1 MHAGRLSAA
10 SSLRVHEVTKVST
23 LEHLKIT
30 AGPFVFKARLL
41 NGEAPRTCAAFTSRL
56 PFKTRIVH
64 VRWSGEAVWSPLGD
78 YDFGVGP
85 ENPTSHPSRGDVL
98 LYPAQASESEILI
111 AYGACRFASKVG
123 QLAGNHFLI
132 IEDGIGQLA
141 ELGGKC
147 LWEGAQD
154 IVFEA
159 A

>member
-1 MHAGRLSAA
+1 MDR
-10 SSLRVHEVTKVST
+10 
-23 LEHLKIT
+23 LKIT
-30 AGPFVFKARLL
+30 AGPYTFIARLL
-41 NGEAPRTCAAFTSRL
+41 RDEAPKTCEAFVGRL
-56 PFKTRIVH
+56 PFKTKIVH

-85 ENPTSHPSRGDVL
+85 ENHTSHPSRGDVL

-132 IEDGIGQLA
+132 IEEGIGQLA

>member
-1 MHAGRLSAA
+1 M
-10 SSLRVHEVTKVST
+10 
-23 LEHLKIT
+23 EHLKVT

-41 NGEAPRTCAAFTSRL
+41 HDAAPRTCAAFISRL
-56 PFKTRIVH
+56 PFRARIVH

-132 IEDGIGQLA
+132 IEEGAGQLA
-141 ELGGKC
+141 ELGRKC